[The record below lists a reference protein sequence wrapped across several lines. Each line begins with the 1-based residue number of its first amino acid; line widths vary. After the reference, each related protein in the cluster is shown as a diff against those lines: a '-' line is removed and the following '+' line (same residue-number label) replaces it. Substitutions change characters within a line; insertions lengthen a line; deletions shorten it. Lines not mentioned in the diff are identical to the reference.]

1 MLVKVKVSQS
11 SRTVVML
18 LMNFPRTDID
28 RERGQFLEIISVM

>member
-18 LMNFPRTDID
+18 LMNF
-28 RERGQFLEIISVM
+28 LEQTLTGKEVSF